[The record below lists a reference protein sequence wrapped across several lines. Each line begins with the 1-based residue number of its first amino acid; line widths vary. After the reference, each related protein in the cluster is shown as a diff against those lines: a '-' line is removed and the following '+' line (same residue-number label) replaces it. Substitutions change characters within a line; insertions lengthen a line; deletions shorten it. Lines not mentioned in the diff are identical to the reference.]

1 MFCPVCHDEFRP
13 GFTRCA
19 TCGVDLVD
27 SLDDSPTDARGPEEA
42 PDDAPPSDPREP
54 AVNYCGFLDLE
65 SAREAK
71 SALARAGLR
80 AEVLIRDADAIG
92 GKEEYWLRVPPSS
105 FARAM
110 AVLGYDESGTAPDD
124 EVGED
129 EVLCSACGAV
139 VDAEADRCAA
149 CGEPFEE
156 A

>member
-19 TCGVDLVD
+19 SCGVDLVA
-27 SLDDSPTDARGPEEA
+27 SLDGSATAAPEPDQA
-42 PDDAPPSDPREP
+42 PDDEPRSDPGEP

-71 SALARAGLR
+71 AALGRAGLR
-80 AEVLIRDADAIG
+80 AEVLIRDADGIG

-110 AVLGYDESGTAPDD
+110 GVLGYDESGGATGD
-124 EVGED
+124 EAGED

-139 VDAEADRCAA
+139 VDAEADRCSA